1 MGVVSIVGGSCDRVA
16 GRDQN
21 LRADTRERQSVFK
34 ACDGIEYSAFDGG
47 DRGDGGFWRT
57 DVMDAAFGKLFAD
70 GRGR

>member
-1 MGVVSIVGGSCDRVA
+1 MGVVSVVGCSGDSVA

-34 ACDGIEYSAFDGG
+34 ACDGVKHGSFDGSE
-47 DRGDGGFWRT
+47 RGNGGFWRT
-57 DVMDAAFGKLFAD
+57 DIMDAAFGKLFAD

>member
-1 MGVVSIVGGSCDRVA
+1 MGIVPSGGGSSNRVA
-16 GRDQN
+16 RSDQN

-34 ACDGIEYSAFDGG
+34 ACDGIEYSAFDGSE
-47 DRGDGGFWRT
+47 RGNGGFWRT